1 MENTAK
7 IEVAQ
12 DLRQSGEYGRYME
25 RIGWKTITIKSKH
38 KRVQIFVRKLG
49 PVSIAKIQRVELPLL
64 WEELDKILKENRV
77 FMCKLEPNYDSR
89 FRIQNLRMRGFK
101 QDNWPMLG
109 TKTLRI
115 GLSGS
120 LSIIYDSFKKDC
132 RYGIRNA
139 QNSIF
144 NVQLNKLDDFYNM
157 WRRANRI
164 KKLWTPPKRDYDAL
178 VQSFG
183 EKCFCITIN
192 NLAGCLVLL
201 HKNTAFYYFSGSL
214 PEGKKLNFPY
224 LAVWEALKEAKK
236 RGCKEWDFEGIYDNR
251 WPNNGWKGFTHFKK
265 SFGGTEVEYCGSFI
279 MWRLPI

>member
-1 MENTAK
+1 
-7 IEVAQ
+7 
-12 DLRQSGEYGRYME
+12 
-25 RIGWKTITIKSKH
+25 
-38 KRVQIFVRKLG
+38 
-49 PVSIAKIQRVELPLL
+49 
-64 WEELDKILKENRV
+64 
-77 FMCKLEPNYDSR
+77 MCKLEPLGSDSGFMIR
-89 FRIQNLRMRGFK
+89 DLRIRGYG
-101 QDNWPMLG
+101 QDGWPMLG

-115 GLSGS
+115 SLSGS
-120 LSIIYDSFKKDC
+120 RSSIYDSFKKDC

-139 QNSIF
+139 QISMN
-144 NVQLNKLDDFYNM
+144 NVQLNKFDDFYKM

-251 WPNNGWKGFTHFKK
+251 WPNNSWKGFSHFKK
-265 SFGGTEVEYCGSFI
+265 SFGGEEVEYCGSFTR
-279 MWRLPI
+279 WRLPF